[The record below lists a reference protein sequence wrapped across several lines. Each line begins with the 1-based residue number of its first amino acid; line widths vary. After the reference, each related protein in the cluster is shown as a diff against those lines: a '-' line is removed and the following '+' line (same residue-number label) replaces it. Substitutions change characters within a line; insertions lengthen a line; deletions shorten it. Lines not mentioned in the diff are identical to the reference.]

1 MVEDI
6 LFVANEA
13 VYGKE
18 KRCMHRVNG
27 IIVGVL
33 YIYIDIYMYIIYV
46 YIAWCCNDG
55 NREIGMGYANV
66 YLPPPAQ
73 MWQHW

>member
-1 MVEDI
+1 MVDLEDI

-18 KRCMHRVNG
+18 KRYMHRVNG

-33 YIYIDIYMYIIYV
+33 YIYIDIYIRIYSMV
-46 YIAWCCNDG
+46 
-55 NREIGMGYANV
+55 
-66 YLPPPAQ
+66 LQ
-73 MWQHW
+73 